1 MSENKGTKQAITS
14 FFSGFSTGTALRLWF
29 FFLFCFFFL
38 RYTIPFS
45 ILLGAIGGFAAGWV
59 LGWWKTK
66 DDPTTLKSST
76 LQESEVVDDRPSKA
90 SGLRLAKQHRDARR
104 KGSSRSL
111 TPFSGFF
118 QRGKS
123 KK

>member
-1 MSENKGTKQAITS
+1 MSENKGTKQTISS
-14 FFSGFSTGTALRLWF
+14 FFSGFSTGTGLRLWF

-38 RYTIPFS
+38 KYTVPFS

-59 LGWWKTK
+59 IGWWKTK
-66 DDPTTLKSST
+66 DDPTTLKPST
-76 LQESEVVDDRPSKA
+76 LQEPEVVENRSQKA
-90 SGLRLAKQHRDARR
+90 SGLRLAKQRRDARR
-104 KGSSRSL
+104 KRSSRFM